1 MGHMSFKSNNRPI
14 NMMSPPRGFQQLVIF
29 IQLLQFTTGQSIEH
43 PLPCDF
49 EDEKPCFWAQMRDDD
64 FDWTRQ
70 SGPSGFRTGP
80 QTDHTYG
87 NATGHYMFI
96 ETSAPRQLDDVAR
109 LIGPVITPSA
119 TEQCK
124 MVIHYHMDG
133 STIGLLAVYK
143 RQYSDNSESLLW
155 SDFVDY
161 NDVWQQRETVLT
173 GPQPFQV
180 IIEGLRGT
188 GNYGD
193 IAVDD
198 ITFSPGCF
206 KEDEGSL
213 RMVYASN
220 SFYEGRLEIF
230 HNSSWGTICDTGWT
244 QASSRTAC
252 RQLGYMEANPA
263 TAALPGSGSAPIV
276 LSNVACSGTENSLTD
291 CTNNGWGNAGSCTH
305 ANDVVVRCSGYR
317 KECQYNEFTCAN
329 EDCIPSG
336 LDCDFTSNC
345 RDNSDEAS
353 CSLFPGRCDFQYG
366 LCDWIQP
373 KNDDFDWNRV
383 RGRETAINI
392 QDHNGDQDGF
402 LLYMDAALPREQDDK
417 TRLILPQ
424 SFKPTN
430 NGNCVIRFYHYM
442 SGRDVGRLTLY
453 ISDINGK
460 TQLWEG
466 SMPAATWEREAV
478 ELQSNVPFQVLF
490 EGTVGTS
497 HLGHIAL
504 DDISLTTGCQFEDS
518 ACSLTGPTFTCTS
531 GECVSKEHLCDF
543 NHNCVDGSDEDD
555 CNYDPGRCDFET
567 DLCNWNQSDQ
577 DNFDFQRGQGST
589 DTSYTGPQ
597 TDHTKGNARGHY
609 VFIDSSGHQS
619 NHKAR
624 LVSYDLPAADTCKFR
639 LYYHMFGSG
648 VGSLIV
654 SKRDLAS
661 GSVQEL
667 WRTTG
672 DQGFQWLFASVNV
685 GGPNKYQVLI
695 EATVVGHEQGDIAI
709 DDLSFTNDCYSEE
722 QSSTDSPQTS
732 PAPTVTLQW
741 TGQNKPWLVPVIA
754 GVVCASVVVL
764 ILVGLGVYLYRR
776 KHKRLNDAEPII
788 YQNQSNPRTQHSA
801 QESMEMEQ
809 QMHPSSPPPPYS
821 EAQTTYSDRYPT
833 KGMMTS
839 DRVSTPGSRPETPL
853 TNVHVH

>member
-1 MGHMSFKSNNRPI
+1 MFP
-14 NMMSPPRGFQQLVIF
+14 SPAFRHLFIF
-29 IQLLQFTTGQSIEH
+29 ITVFAKNFHGRAGGQLIEH

-87 NATGHYMFI
+87 NETGHYMFI

-109 LIGPVITPSA
+109 IIGPVITPSA

-124 MVIHYHMDG
+124 IVIHYHMDG
-133 STIGLLAVYK
+133 STIGLLAVKK

-155 SDFVDY
+155 SDFTDY
-161 NDVWQQRETVLT
+161 DDFWQERETVLT
-173 GPQPFQV
+173 GPQPFQI
-180 IIEGLRGT
+180 IIEGSRGT
-188 GNYGD
+188 GDYGD
-193 IAVDD
+193 IAIDD

-206 KEDEGSL
+206 KEEEGSL
-213 RMVYASN
+213 RIIYAN

-230 HNSSWGTICDTGWT
+230 HNGRWGTICDIGWT
-244 QASSRTAC
+244 QAASRTAC
-252 RQLGYMEANPA
+252 RQLGYVEDRP
-263 TAALPGSGSAPIV
+263 TTTTLPGSGGVPIF
-276 LSNVACSGTENSLTD
+276 LSNVVCTGTENVITD
-291 CTNNGWGNAGSCTH
+291 CTNDGWQNTSSCTH
-305 ANDVVVRCSGYR
+305 ANDVVVRCTGYR
-317 KECQYNEFTCAN
+317 KECQYNEFTCSN

-345 RDNSDEAS
+345 RDNSDEAA
-353 CSLFPGRCDFQYG
+353 CSSFPGRCDFQYG

-383 RGRETAINI
+383 RGRETSINI

-402 LLYMDAALPREQDDK
+402 FLYMDAAVPRQHDDK

-430 NGNCVIRFYHYM
+430 SGTCVIRFYHYM

-453 ISDINGK
+453 TSDINGK
-460 TQLWEG
+460 KQVWEG
-466 SMPAATWEREAV
+466 RMPAATWEREAL

-490 EGTVGTS
+490 EGTVGPS
-497 HLGHIAL
+497 QLGHIAL
-504 DDISLTTGCQFEDS
+504 DDISLTSGCQFEDNT
-518 ACSLTGPTFTCTS
+518 CSLTGPTFTCAS
-531 GECVSKEHLCDF
+531 GECVFKEHQCDF

-555 CNYDPGRCDFET
+555 CSYDPGRCDFEANF
-567 DLCNWNQSDQ
+567 CSWKQSEE

-597 TDHTKGNARGHY
+597 TDHTKGNERGHY
-609 VFIDSSGHQS
+609 AFIDSTGHQS

-624 LVSYDLPAADTCKFR
+624 LVSHNLPAADMCKFR
-639 LYYHMFGSG
+639 IYYHMFGSG

-654 SKRDLAS
+654 LKRDLTS
-661 GSVQEL
+661 DTVQEL

-672 DQGFQWLFASVNV
+672 DQGVQWLFASVDV
-685 GGPNKYQVLI
+685 SGPNKYQVLI
-695 EATVVGHEQGDIAI
+695 EATVVGHDQGDIAI
-709 DDLSFTNDCYSEE
+709 DDLSFTKECYSG
-722 QSSTDSPQTS
+722 
-732 PAPTVTLQW
+732 

-754 GVVCASVVVL
+754 VAVSVGALAVVL
-764 ILVGLGVYLYRR
+764 LGVGVCLYRR
-776 KHKRLNDAEPII
+776 KHKRLNDGEPII
-788 YQNQSNPRTQHSA
+788 NQNQSNPRAQHRMH
-801 QESMEMEQ
+801 ESVEMERQ
-809 QMHPSSPPPPYS
+809 SHPSSPPPPYT
-821 EAQTTYSDRYPT
+821 ETQAFYSNGYPT
-833 KGMMTS
+833 KGAAMAS
-839 DRVSTPGSRPETPL
+839 ERVPTPGSRPETPM
-853 TNVHVH
+853 TDVHVH